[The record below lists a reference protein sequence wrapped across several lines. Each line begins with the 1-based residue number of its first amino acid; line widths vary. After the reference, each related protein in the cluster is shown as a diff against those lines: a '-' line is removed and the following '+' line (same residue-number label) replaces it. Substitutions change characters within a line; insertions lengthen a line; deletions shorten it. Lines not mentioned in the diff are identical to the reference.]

1 MLRLKVIDMKKFLS
15 TAIILLMLTAQVEA
29 APFTREQ
36 LDKIFVDVEENFYRP
51 DDLTL
56 NLNVETLK
64 EKFNGLVIP
73 ILQETMGTND
83 VSAMEHLFLIKDY
96 KVFNKPS
103 GDTFANIFG
112 DYRVALVGVSEPNGG
127 NFRALSLYYTT
138 PEEKDD
144 AIFTI
149 WLMTA
154 FVKSIAPE
162 VNVQD
167 LMNELTAENSSGNV
181 IIDDIKFSITADGNL
196 NVLTVMPI

>member
-1 MLRLKVIDMKKFLS
+1 MKKFLS

-36 LDKIFVDVEENFYRP
+36 LDKIFVDVEENFYRQ

-64 EKFNGLVIP
+64 EKFNGLLTP
-73 ILQETMGTND
+73 ILKETMGTD
-83 VSAMEHLFLIKDY
+83 DISAMEHLFLIKDY
-96 KVFNKPS
+96 KVFSKPS

-127 NFRALSLYYTT
+127 NFRTLSLCYTT

-154 FVKSIAPE
+154 FVKSISPE
-162 VNVQD
+162 INVQD
-167 LMNELTAENSSGNV
+167 LMNELTAENSSGTV
-181 IIDDIKFSITADGNL
+181 IKGNMKFSIAAEGNL
-196 NVLTVMPI
+196 NVLSATRI